1 MKDFRLEFKASHPD
15 EKGVSAVGK
24 AAGVKWKA
32 MTDEE
37 KKPYLD
43 QAKELKAKFDS
54 GEDIAEN
61 DVAEEEEEE
70 NAEAAEEDEE
80 EVEQPEEKD
89 DEAPAAEEEL
99 EKNELDDDI

>member
-1 MKDFRLEFKASHPD
+1 MAHLQ
-15 EKGVSAVGK
+15 VGK

-54 GEDIAEN
+54 GEDIAVN
-61 DVAEEEEEE
+61 FIS
-70 NAEAAEEDEE
+70 
-80 EVEQPEEKD
+80 PESILV
-89 DEAPAAEEEL
+89 PCC
-99 EKNELDDDI
+99 